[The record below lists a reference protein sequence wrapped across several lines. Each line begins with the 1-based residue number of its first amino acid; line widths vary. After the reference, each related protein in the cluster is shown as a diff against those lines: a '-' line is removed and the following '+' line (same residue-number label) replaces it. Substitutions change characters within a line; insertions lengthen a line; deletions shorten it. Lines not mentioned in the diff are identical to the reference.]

1 VDACIGKRRSVGMAP
16 TAVPK
21 QCHAAARR
29 LENCLEQQQ
38 RMQEDISHE
47 KWWQQQ
53 QPLVLD

>member
-47 KWWQQQ
+47 K
-53 QPLVLD
+53 